1 MKNLGKNENQVFIAP
16 KLPFISQKQLE
27 KELSCSRYFIHTLVV
42 NKQLT
47 KYKLNGKVY
56 YKLEELNTLFLPENL
71 STT

>member
-1 MKNLGKNENQVFIAP
+1 MKNVTDNQVFMTS

-27 KELSCSRYFIHTLVV
+27 KELTCSRYFIHTLVV

-56 YKLEELNTLFLPENL
+56 YKIEEVNSLFRPENVNVA
-71 STT
+71 